1 MHVTGVASVTVLA
14 VLLSTLPAS
23 AQTTDAAL
31 ADLRVRAEQGDAEA
45 QFNLGLMYEQEPMES
60 PSVAMPEEAGWS
72 SDDSKD
78 WYFGG
83 GPSPQ
88 TAEEFVLAQS
98 YISFGYGQSAAD
110 ALQPYIDIRMAE
122 FKRKLETDAAA
133 DLDARSW
140 REGVQPELWAGMS
153 NAVPQDDAEAV
164 RWYRLAAA
172 QGNALAQNNL
182 GLMYDDGRG
191 VPEDD
196 AEAVRWYRLAAAQGN
211 ASAQFNLGLMCANG
225 RGVPQDNVSAHMWL
239 NLATAQ
245 SMGEER
251 EQSATMRDAVAERM
265 TREDLSEAQ
274 RRAREW
280 SPE

>member
-172 QGNALAQNNL
+172 QGNA
-182 GLMYDDGRG
+182 
-191 VPEDD
+191 
-196 AEAVRWYRLAAAQGN
+196 
-211 ASAQFNLGLMCANG
+211 SAQFNLGLMCANG

>member
-23 AQTTDAAL
+23 AQTTDAAV

-133 DLDARSW
+133 VLMHVLGVRGYSQSYGLGCPTPSRKMTLKLCAGTGWPPRKETPWRRTISGSCTTMVEVSRKTMLKPCAGTGWPPRKGTPRRSSISGSCAR
-140 REGVQPELWAGMS
+140 M
-153 NAVPQDDAEAV
+153 
-164 RWYRLAAA
+164 AAA
-172 QGNALAQNNL
+172 S
-182 GLMYDDGRG
+182 RKTT
-191 VPEDD
+191 
-196 AEAVRWYRLAAAQGN
+196 
-211 ASAQFNLGLMCANG
+211 C
-225 RGVPQDNVSAHMWL
+225 
-239 NLATAQ
+239 
-245 SMGEER
+245 
-251 EQSATMRDAVAERM
+251 
-265 TREDLSEAQ
+265 Q
-274 RRAREW
+274 RTCG
-280 SPE
+280 